1 MSFRKI
7 KTTPVGAGVVYD
19 FTAGSGIQVQMALMG
34 ALHSLVWLAA
44 AMAQTRKVFM
54 EPDTKPVTTVLFSA
68 RRRLR
73 KSASVLDLVV
83 I

>member
-1 MSFRKI
+1 
-7 KTTPVGAGVVYD
+7 
-19 FTAGSGIQVQMALMG
+19 MALMD